1 MGITSE
7 AENSVSFIALSE
19 FFEDMI
25 NKLPIN
31 KTAVEKT
38 QRKRKRETDNL
49 LKWFTVFKVITGIA
63 LFSLGRQSTW
73 GKENPDFKPP
83 LSCGIPV
90 HGKGFRSQPRGKIWS
105 RSP

>member
-38 QRKRKRETDNL
+38 Q
-49 LKWFTVFKVITGIA
+49 
-63 LFSLGRQSTW
+63 
-73 GKENPDFKPP
+73 
-83 LSCGIPV
+83 
-90 HGKGFRSQPRGKIWS
+90 
-105 RSP
+105 